1 MLFEKTENTRSTV
14 RNQCDEVPA
23 DSWETVREFLN
34 IMFNDEDKDEFVVLS
49 LAGTQPI
56 RYVQSAWTKNGLVVQ
71 LGIDEENGTRLV
83 EKFCSEEECVKIF
96 HEFYDT
102 SNVSNIKEYSEVQFL

>member
-23 DSWETVREFLN
+23 DSRETVREFLD

-56 RYVQSAWTKNGLVVQ
+56 RYVQSAWTKNGLTVQ
-71 LGIDEENGTRLV
+71 LGVDEENGTRLI
-83 EKFCSEEECVKIF
+83 EKFCSEEECVNLFREYYNTK
-96 HEFYDT
+96 
-102 SNVSNIKEYSEVQFL
+102 NVSNISEFTEVKF

>member
-23 DSWETVREFLN
+23 DRWETVREFLN
-34 IMFNDEDKDEFVVLS
+34 IMFNDENKDEFVVLS

-71 LGIDEENGTRLV
+71 LGIDEENGTRLI
-83 EKFCSEEECVKIF
+83 EKNCSEEECADIF
-96 HEFYDT
+96 REYYDAK
-102 SNVSNIKEYSEVQFL
+102 NISNISEFNEVKF